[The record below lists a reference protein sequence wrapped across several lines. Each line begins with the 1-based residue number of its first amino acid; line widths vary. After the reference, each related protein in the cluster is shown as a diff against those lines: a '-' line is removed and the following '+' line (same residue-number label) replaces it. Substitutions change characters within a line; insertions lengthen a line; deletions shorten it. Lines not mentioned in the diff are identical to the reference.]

1 MEAVYGNA
9 MPVTKI
15 GDIRMPGRFT
25 IPSVCLVPGIKADG
39 LISVRQLAIEA
50 ERDLHVVRRKPGDA
64 IRGAQHGRRRGRSPR
79 G

>member
-25 IPSVCLVPGIKADG
+25 IPSVCLVPGIKTDG
-39 LISVRQLAIEA
+39 LISVRQLA
-50 ERDLHVVRRKPGDA
+50 RRSGISTWFVGNLA
-64 IRGAQHGRRRGRSPR
+64 MLYGGAQHGRRRGRPPR